1 MIDNLPL
8 DESARAVP
16 HADVALV
23 RSHLLH
29 IHHVSHG
36 EATGGVDTLKR
47 STSVVRDLVLVDE
60 VVGLERITTI
70 ATTASDPEEV
80 KIWVSFGNNITFVLN
95 STHFSLKFRSC

>member
-1 MIDNLPL
+1 MTNLPL
-8 DESARAVP
+8 DESAGAVP

-70 ATTASDPEEV
+70 ATTASDPEEENM
-80 KIWVSFGNNITFVLN
+80 KIGLFWK
-95 STHFSLKFRSC
+95 HH